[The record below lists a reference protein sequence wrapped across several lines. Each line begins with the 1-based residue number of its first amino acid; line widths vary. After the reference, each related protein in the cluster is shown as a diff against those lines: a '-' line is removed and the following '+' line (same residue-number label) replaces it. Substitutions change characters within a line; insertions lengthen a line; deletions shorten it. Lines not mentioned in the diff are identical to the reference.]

1 METFLFMSLIIC
13 IALLNRDLS
22 LIKKKLSD
30 QQKQLDTLTK
40 LSGHD
45 ELASDFLCEED
56 IENLR
61 KLKQEGKTVEAV
73 KLVRVNTKMSLLE
86 SKNYVDD
93 L

>member
-13 IALLNRDLS
+13 IALLNRELS
-22 LIKKKLSD
+22 LIKKQLSD
-30 QQKQLDTLTK
+30 QQKQLDALTK

-45 ELASDFLCEED
+45 ELASDFLCEET
-56 IENLR
+56 IETLR

-86 SKNYVDD
+86 AKNYVDD

>member
-13 IALLNRDLS
+13 IALLNRELS
-22 LIKKKLSD
+22 LIKKQLSD
-30 QQKQLDTLTK
+30 QQKQLDALTK

-45 ELASDFLCEED
+45 ELASDFLCEEV

-61 KLKQEGKTVEAV
+61 KLKQEGKIVEAV
-73 KLVRVNTKMSLLE
+73 KIVRVNSKMSLLE
-86 SKNYVDD
+86 AKNYVDD

>member
-13 IALLNRDLS
+13 IALLNRDMS
-22 LIKKKLSD
+22 LIKKQLSD
-30 QQKQLDTLTK
+30 QQKQLDALTK

-45 ELASDFLCEED
+45 ELASDFLCEET
-56 IENLR
+56 IETLR

-86 SKNYVDD
+86 AKNYVDD

>member
-22 LIKKKLSD
+22 LIKKQLSD

-86 SKNYVDD
+86 AKNYVDD

>member
-13 IALLNRDLS
+13 IALLNRELS
-22 LIKKKLSD
+22 LIKKQLSD
-30 QQKQLDTLTK
+30 QQKQLDALTK

-45 ELASDFLCEED
+45 ELASDFLCEET

-86 SKNYVDD
+86 AKNYVDD

>member
-13 IALLNRDLS
+13 IALLNRELS
-22 LIKKKLSD
+22 LIKKQLSY
-30 QQKQLDTLTK
+30 QQKQLDALTK

-45 ELASDFLCEED
+45 ELASDFLCEEA

-61 KLKQEGKTVEAV
+61 KLKQEGKIVEAV
-73 KLVRVNTKMSLLE
+73 KVVRVNTKMSLLE
-86 SKNYVDD
+86 AKNYVDD

>member
-13 IALLNRDLS
+13 IALLNRELS
-22 LIKKKLSD
+22 LIKKQLSD
-30 QQKQLDTLTK
+30 QQKQLDALTK

-45 ELASDFLCEED
+45 ELASDFLFEEA

-86 SKNYVDD
+86 AKNYVDD

>member
-13 IALLNRDLS
+13 IALLNRELS
-22 LIKKKLSD
+22 LIKKQLSD
-30 QQKQLDTLTK
+30 QQKQLDALTK

-45 ELASDFLCEED
+45 ELASDFLCEET
-56 IENLR
+56 IETLR

-73 KLVRVNTKMSLLE
+73 KIVRVNTKMSLLE
-86 SKNYVDD
+86 AKNYVDD

>member
-13 IALLNRDLS
+13 IALLNRDMS
-22 LIKKKLSD
+22 LIKKQISD
-30 QQKQLDTLTK
+30 QQKQLDALTK

-45 ELASDFLCEED
+45 ELASDFLCEET
-56 IENLR
+56 IETLR

-86 SKNYVDD
+86 AKNYVDD

>member
-86 SKNYVDD
+86 AKNYVDD